1 MVDPELLE
9 ILVCPETR
17 QQLQQADVDL
27 LNRLNLA
34 IQSGQMV
41 NRGGHKLVDRVEEGL
56 VRADGKVLY
65 VVQEDIPI
73 MLLDEAIEIHDLC

>member
-9 ILVCPETR
+9 ILVCPETK
-17 QQLQQADVDL
+17 QQLQQADADL

-34 IQSGQMV
+34 IQSGQVV
-41 NRGGHKLVDRVEEGL
+41 NRGGHKLADRVEEGL
-56 VRADGKVLY
+56 IRKDGMVLY

-73 MLLDEAIEIHDLC
+73 MLLDEAIEVQDLF

>member
-17 QQLQQADVDL
+17 QQLRQADADL

-34 IQSGQMV
+34 IQSGQVV

-56 VRADGKVLY
+56 IRKDGMVLY

-73 MLLDEAIEIHDLC
+73 MLLDEAIEVQDLF

>member
-17 QQLQQADVDL
+17 QQLRQADADL

-34 IQSGQMV
+34 IQSGQV
-41 NRGGHKLVDRVEEGL
+41 ANRGGHKLVDRVEEGL
-56 VRADGKVLY
+56 IRKDGIVLY

-73 MLLDEAIEIHDLC
+73 MLLDEAIEVHDLF

>member
-1 MVDPELLE
+1 M
-9 ILVCPETR
+9 R
-17 QQLQQADVDL
+17 QADADL

-34 IQSGQMV
+34 IQSGQVV

-56 VRADGKVLY
+56 IRKDGMVLY

-73 MLLDEAIEIHDLC
+73 MLLDEAIEVHDLF

>member
-9 ILVCPETR
+9 ILVCPETK
-17 QQLQQADVDL
+17 QQLQQADADL

-34 IQSGQMV
+34 IQSGQVV
-41 NRGGHKLVDRVEEGL
+41 NRGGHKLVDRVEEGMI
-56 VRADGKVLY
+56 RKDGMVLY

-73 MLLDEAIEIHDLC
+73 MLLDEAIEVQDLF

>member
-9 ILVCPETR
+9 ILVCPETK
-17 QQLQQADVDL
+17 QQLQQADADL

-34 IQSGQMV
+34 IQSGQVV

-56 VRADGKVLY
+56 IRKDGMVLY

-73 MLLDEAIEIHDLC
+73 MLLDEAIEVHDLF

>member
-9 ILVCPETR
+9 ILVCPETK
-17 QQLQQADVDL
+17 QQLQQADADL

-34 IQSGQMV
+34 IQSGQVV

-56 VRADGKVLY
+56 IRKDGMVLY
-65 VVQEDIPI
+65 VVQE
-73 MLLDEAIEIHDLC
+73 A

>member
-9 ILVCPETR
+9 ILVCPETK
-17 QQLQQADVDL
+17 QQLQQADADL

-34 IQSGQMV
+34 IQSGQVV

-56 VRADGKVLY
+56 IRKDGMVLY

-73 MLLDEAIEIHDLC
+73 MLLDEAIEVQDLF

>member
-9 ILVCPETR
+9 ILVCPETK
-17 QQLQQADVDL
+17 QQLQQADADL

-34 IQSGQMV
+34 IQSGQVV
-41 NRGGHKLVDRVEEGL
+41 NLGGHKLVDRIEEGL
-56 VRADGKVLY
+56 IRKDGMVLY

-73 MLLDEAIEIHDLC
+73 MLLDEAIEVHDLF

>member
-17 QQLQQADVDL
+17 QQLRQADADL

-34 IQSGQMV
+34 IQSGQVV

-56 VRADGKVLY
+56 IRKDGMVLY

-73 MLLDEAIEIHDLC
+73 MLLDEAIEVHDLF